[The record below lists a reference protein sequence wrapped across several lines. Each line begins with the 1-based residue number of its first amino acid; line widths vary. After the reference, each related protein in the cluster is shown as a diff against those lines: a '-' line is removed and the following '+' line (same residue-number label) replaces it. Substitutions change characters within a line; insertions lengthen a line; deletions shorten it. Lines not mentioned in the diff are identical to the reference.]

1 MINVDNVTKQFGDF
15 YALKDCTIKIGSGS
29 AYGLLGSNGAGNQHC
44 CVSLQEYTD
53 RTAER

>member
-29 AYGLLGSNGAGNQHC
+29 AYGLLGSNGLRYKLKKLSFT
-44 CVSLQEYTD
+44 SL
-53 RTAER
+53 R